1 MKNTNR
7 INALITGSSGFMGKY
22 LVSEFLDKDCPIKI
36 NKLIGFD
43 QHENDAINDERF
55 SFIKGD
61 VRNFQDVLEACKGI
75 DLVVHAAAIVDWGTR
90 PESEVYDVNVKGTE
104 NIVKACKENNVKAM
118 IFTSSLDAVFTGKPQ
133 VDIDESVP
141 YPEKFHS
148 MYCKSK
154 CLGEKIV
161 LSENSESF
169 RTCALRPSDVYG
181 EDDPYHIE
189 SLINM
194 AKSGFYVRLGNGKS
208 KSQHVYVG
216 NIAYA
221 HVLAG
226 KALLENNE
234 KIGGNAYFITD
245 SKGTNFFKFF
255 DNIVLYSGYKI
266 WPKNIWI
273 PIKIAYT
280 MGAIS
285 EFVAILARPIKKY
298 NPKFSRFA
306 VTYTCNDF
314 TFSSK
319 KATNDFGF
327 KPKYSQEEAF
337 KRTIDFY
344 KKPGK

>member
-1 MKNTNR
+1 MKSTNK
-7 INALITGSSGFMGKY
+7 INILITGSSGFMGKY
-22 LVSEFLDKDCPIKI
+22 LVKEFLDADCPINV

-43 QHENDAINDERF
+43 QQKDKSIQDDRF

-61 VRNFQDVLEACKGI
+61 VRSFQDVSNACKDI

-104 NIVKACKENNVKAM
+104 NIVRACKENNVKAM

-133 VDIDESVP
+133 VDIDESVA

-161 LSENSESF
+161 LSENSDKF

-194 AKSGFYVRLGNGKS
+194 AKTGFYVRLGNGKS

-226 KALLENNE
+226 KALLEKNE
-234 KIGGNAYFITD
+234 KTDGNTYFITD
-245 SKGTNFFKFF
+245 GKGTNFFKFF
-255 DNIVLYSGYKI
+255 DEIVASSGYKI

-273 PIKIAYT
+273 PSKLAYS

-285 EFVAILARPIKKY
+285 EFIAILARPIKRY

-314 TFSSK
+314 TFSSD
-319 KATNDFGF
+319 KAKNDFGF
-327 KPKYSQEEAF
+327 IPKYSQDEAF
-337 KRTIDFY
+337 RRTIEFY
-344 KKPGK
+344 KKPEK